1 MTAKTPAKYTWSYS
15 SLDLFKQCPHKY
27 YRLRVK
33 KDIVEPP
40 SDAILYGNEAHKAA
54 EEYIKN
60 GTALPER
67 FAFMQKSLDVLR
79 AKEGEKL
86 CEYRMGLT
94 RSLVPCGFFDENVW
108 WRGIAD
114 LIVLQPDR
122 AWIVDYKTGKS
133 SKYADVKQLELMAL
147 SVFKHFPQVKKVKT
161 GLLFVVAND
170 FVKADFHARDEFVMW
185 RPWFE
190 DTERLEKA
198 LELDVWN
205 PRPNFSCRGWC
216 PVTDC
221 THWEPRKGK

>member
-1 MTAKTPAKYTWSYS
+1 MSEKLLNYTWSYS
-15 SLDLFKQCPHKY
+15 SLSLFKQCPHKY
-27 YRLRVK
+27 YRLRIK
-33 KDIVEPP
+33 KDIVEPE
-40 SDAILYGNEAHKAA
+40 SEAMRYGTEVHKAA
-54 EEYIKN
+54 EDFIKSDVPI
-60 GTALPER
+60 PEK
-67 FAFMQKSLDVLR
+67 FAFIQGPLNTLKE
-79 AKEGEKL
+79 KEGEKL
-86 CEYRMGLT
+86 CEFKMGLT
-94 RSLVPCGFFDENVW
+94 YKMQPCDFFAKDVW

-122 AWIVDYKTGKS
+122 AWVVDYKTGKS

-147 SVFKHFPQVKKVKT
+147 AIFKHFPQVKKVKA

-205 PRPNFSCRGWC
+205 PRPNFTCKGWC

-221 THWEPRKGK
+221 THWEPKRRG

>member
-1 MTAKTPAKYTWSYS
+1 MSAKPSYTWSYS

-27 YRLRVK
+27 YRLKVK
-33 KDIVEPP
+33 KDITEPL
-40 SDAILYGNEAHKAA
+40 SDAIIYGNEAHKAA

-60 GTALPER
+60 GTALPKR
-67 FAFMQKSLDVLR
+67 FAFMQKSLDVLK

-86 CEYRMGLT
+86 CEFRMGLT
-94 RSLVPCGFFDENVW
+94 YQLEPCKFLDQNVW

-147 SVFKHFPQVKKVKT
+147 SVFKHFPQVKKVKA

-190 DTERLEKA
+190 DTERLQKA

-205 PRPNFSCRGWC
+205 PRPNFTCKGWC

-221 THWEPRKGK
+221 THWEPKRGNK

>member
-1 MTAKTPAKYTWSYS
+1 MTNAALKYTWSYS
-15 SLDLFKQCPHKY
+15 SLDMFKQCPHKY

-33 KDIVEPP
+33 KDVVDPP

-60 GTALPER
+60 GTPIPEK
-67 FAFMQKSLDVLR
+67 FAFMQKSLDVLK
-79 AKEGEKL
+79 AKDGEKL
-86 CEYRMGLT
+86 CEFRMGLT
-94 RSLVPCGFFDENVW
+94 YQLEPCDFFDRRVW

-147 SVFKHFPQVKKVKT
+147 SVFKHFPQVQKVKA

-190 DTERLEKA
+190 DTSRLEKA

-205 PRPNFSCRGWC
+205 PRPNFSCKGWC

-221 THWEPRKGK
+221 THWEPKRNK

>member
-1 MTAKTPAKYTWSYS
+1 MSEKSLNYTWSYS
-15 SLDLFKQCPHKY
+15 SLALFKQCPHKY

-33 KDIVEPP
+33 KDIVEPE
-40 SDAILYGNEAHKAA
+40 SEAMRYGTEVHKAA
-54 EEYIKN
+54 EEFIKN
-60 GTALPER
+60 DIPIPEK
-67 FAFMQKSLDVLR
+67 FAFIREPVMRLKE
-79 AKEGEKL
+79 KEGEKL

-94 RSLVPCGFFDENVW
+94 YRLQPCDFFAKDVW

-133 SKYADVKQLELMAL
+133 SKYADTKQLELMAL

-198 LELDVWN
+198 FELDVWN
-205 PRPNFSCRGWC
+205 PRPNFTCKGWC

-221 THWEPRKGK
+221 THWEPKRRS